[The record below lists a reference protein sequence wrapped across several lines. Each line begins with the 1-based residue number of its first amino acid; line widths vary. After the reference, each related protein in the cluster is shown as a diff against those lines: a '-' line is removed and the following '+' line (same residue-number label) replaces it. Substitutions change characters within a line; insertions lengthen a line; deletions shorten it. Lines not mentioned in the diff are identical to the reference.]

1 MSCRKRSINK
11 FASYIDIR
19 RLEETILYRPIPQG
33 TPDCYLPHLVSLV
46 FKPEPPTHTPI
57 TPLERERQRQ
67 TDRQTDR
74 QKDRKTD
81 RDRETQTETDRQ
93 TGRYRNTET
102 GRQRQTDRDRNR
114 DGETDREIEGE
125 TDRQTGQKAIWQC
138 CGLHANR
145 SEAGWK
151 RPLFPGL
158 FRGCYFSLS

>member
-74 QKDRKTD
+74 QKDRQRQRDTD
-81 RDRETQTETDRQ
+81 RDRQADRQIQKHRDRQTETDRQ
-93 TGRYRNTET
+93 
-102 GRQRQTDRDRNR
+102 RQKQRRRDRQRDRGGDRQTDRPESYMAMLRAPR
-114 DGETDREIEGE
+114 QSIRSGMETTAVPRAFP
-125 TDRQTGQKAIWQC
+125 RV
-138 CGLHANR
+138 
-145 SEAGWK
+145 
-151 RPLFPGL
+151 LF
-158 FRGCYFSLS
+158 FT